1 VTEDDFRSIFREHK
15 DVVYRFAWRMTGSA
29 SGAEDVTQDCFLAL
43 LRAPE
48 RFDAGRGPIRAF
60 LVGMARNLIL
70 KRWRAE
76 SRWDPLEDDTFAAE
90 PLEPDRRE
98 TAELVAQAVGLLPPL
113 QREALVLVVY
123 EEMTLEEV
131 ARAVDAEV
139 GTVKARLHRAREN
152 LRRMLAPLRRSA
164 CKI

>member
-90 PLEPDRRE
+90 PWSPIEGKRRSWW
-98 TAELVAQAVGLLPPL
+98 LRPWDCS
-113 QREALVLVVY
+113 R
-123 EEMTLEEV
+123 
-131 ARAVDAEV
+131 RSS
-139 GTVKARLHRAREN
+139 ARLWF
-152 LRRMLAPLRRSA
+152 LW
-164 CKI
+164 CTKK